1 MELTTWMIQWVE
13 NKWLESRVGDG
24 STIKG
29 YLEVGFMGVVF
40 PEAQITKGLAS
51 EKSEWTKGLVYP

>member
-1 MELTTWMIQWVE
+1 MARFSKVWI
-13 NKWLESRVGDG
+13 KWLGSRVSDG
-24 STIKG
+24 STIKIC
-29 YLEVGFMGVVF
+29 LKVELVCVVF